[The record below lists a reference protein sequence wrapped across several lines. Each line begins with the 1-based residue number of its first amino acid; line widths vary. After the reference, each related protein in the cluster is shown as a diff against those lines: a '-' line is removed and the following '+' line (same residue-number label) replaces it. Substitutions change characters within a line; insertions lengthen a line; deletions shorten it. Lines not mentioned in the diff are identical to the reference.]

1 MIIEAPPLKDGNG
14 KELKHLHDT
23 VQQHLFAL
31 KAMEAEPNWAFIMS
45 IIELNL
51 DIDTMFE
58 WQRHS
63 QDKTEE
69 VPPYQDIL
77 EFLDLRA

>member
-1 MIIEAPPLKDGNG
+1 
-14 KELKHLHDT
+14 
-23 VQQHLFAL
+23 
-31 KAMEAEPNWAFIMS
+31 MS